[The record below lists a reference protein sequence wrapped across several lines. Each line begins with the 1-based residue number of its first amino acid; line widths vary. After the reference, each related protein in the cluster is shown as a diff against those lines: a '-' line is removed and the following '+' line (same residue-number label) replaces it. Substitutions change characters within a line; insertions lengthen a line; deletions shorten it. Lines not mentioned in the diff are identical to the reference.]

1 MTRGSSPTAVTS
13 GAGAPPHNPHHRE
26 RSTIMSNDLAR
37 QTAMVTGATAG
48 IGRATALALAA
59 RGADIIVHGRNKER
73 AAAALQQIKALG
85 ATARFEPADL
95 SDPAE
100 VTALAERAGDVDI
113 LINNAGIFRFAST
126 AETTPASFDAHI
138 AVNLRA
144 PYLLVQ
150 ALAPGM
156 TTRGRGAIINISSG
170 AAATPGVGSGI
181 YGATKAALES
191 LTRVWATEYG
201 PAGVRVN
208 AVAAGPTRTDS
219 TAAYGEAFESAGQA
233 VALKRLA
240 DPEEIARA
248 VAFMASPDASYVN
261 GATLNA
267 MGGQPALG

>member
-1 MTRGSSPTAVTS
+1 MIKDLSRLTA
-13 GAGAPPHNPHHRE
+13 
-26 RSTIMSNDLAR
+26 L
-37 QTAMVTGATAG
+37 VTGATAG

-59 RGADIIVHGRNKER
+59 RGAHVIVHGRNEQR
-73 AAAALQQIKALG
+73 AADALRQIENLG

-113 LINNAGIFRFAST
+113 LVNNAGVFHFAST
-126 AETTPASFDAHI
+126 ADTAPASFDAHI

-156 TTRGRGAIINISSG
+156 VHRGHGAVVNISSG
-170 AAATPGVGSGI
+170 AATAPGHGSGV

-191 LTRVWATEYG
+191 LTRVWAAEYG

-208 AVAAGPTRTDS
+208 AVAAGPTRTEG
-219 TAAYGEAFESAGQA
+219 TAVFGDAFESAGQA

-240 DPEEIARA
+240 DPEEIAGA
-248 VAFMASPDASYVN
+248 VAFMASPDAGYVN
-261 GATLNA
+261 GAILSV
-267 MGGQPALG
+267 MGGAPALG